1 MAEGLGLKR
10 EIDQIARDKGI
21 NADEIIGALEE
32 AMKQAARREH
42 GQEIEIDA
50 KYNEELG
57 EVELFEFREVIE
69 TVTDNKSEIT
79 LSAAREL
86 DPQAEIGDEIGVKMD
101 TTGFG
106 RILAQTAKQVIIQ
119 RIREAERENVYEEY
133 KDRKGE
139 VVNGIVR
146 RFEKGSIIVDLG
158 RTEAVLPLKEQ
169 VPRENY
175 RPNDRLRAYVIDVN
189 RAAKGSQ
196 IILSRTC
203 IEMLTKLF
211 EQEVPEM
218 YEGIVQIESSARE
231 PGGRSKIA
239 VVSRDSDVDPVGAC
253 VGMKG
258 SRVQSVVQELRGE
271 RIDIVPWSPDPA
283 RYVCSAL
290 SPAQVS
296 KVIIDDAER
305 SMDVIVPDD
314 QLSLAIG
321 RKGQNVRLAVQ
332 LTGWRIDIKS
342 ESKMRELAQ
351 WLSEAVSVV
360 EGCGDPEADLLLQQG
375 ITSLEDLSGCDPELL
390 TSLPGIDEAGGAA
403 IRERAAELAVRK
415 IEEEAARLEEAR
427 LEAERAAQ
435 EAVEEA
441 AAAEAAAAEVAAQ
454 EAAGEGADASE
465 AVTDE
470 AAATEGADA
479 DEAAATEGA
488 DADEAAATE
497 GADADEAVATEGAD
511 ADEAVATEGADA
523 DEAKTKG
530 GEAEKSGGADAA
542 SESAA
547 VGDVEPTLSS
557 TT

>member
-50 KYNEELG
+50 KYNDELG
-57 EVELFEFREVIE
+57 EVELFEFREVVE
-69 TVTDNKSEIT
+69 AVTDEHTQID
-79 LSAAREL
+79 LAAAREF
-86 DPQAEIGDEIGVKMD
+86 DPQAEVGDEIGVKMD

-119 RIREAERENVYEEY
+119 RIREAERENIYEEY

-158 RTEAVLPLKEQ
+158 RTEAMLPLKEQ

-189 RAAKGSQ
+189 KAAKGSQ

-218 YEGIVQIESSARE
+218 YEGIVRIESSARE

-271 RIDIVPWSPDPA
+271 RIDIVPWSSDPA

-360 EGCGDPEADLLLQQG
+360 EGCGDPEAELLLQQG
-375 ITSLEDLSGCDPELL
+375 ITSLEDLSTCDPELL
-390 TSLPGIDEAGGAA
+390 TSLPGIDQAGDAA

-415 IEEEAARLEEAR
+415 IEEEAARLEEER
-427 LEAERAAQ
+427 LEAIRVA
-435 EAVEEA
+435 EEA
-441 AAAEAAAAEVAAQ
+441 AAAAAAAAE
-454 EAAGEGADASE
+454 
-465 AVTDE
+465 E
-470 AAATEGADA
+470 AAANEGIEAKGAETESADGAGSADA
-479 DEAAATEGA
+479 D
-488 DADEAAATE
+488 
-497 GADADEAVATEGAD
+497 V
-511 ADEAVATEGADA
+511 
-523 DEAKTKG
+523 
-530 GEAEKSGGADAA
+530 A

-547 VGDVEPTLSS
+547 AGDVDATVSS